1 MTDNEKKN
9 LSWEDRQAWECGF
22 TLKCCSCKYAKKG
35 TVKNGDTEIDVY
47 FCYRKRTPSES
58 SPECRETGRVTK
70 EWNGTCF
77 GHVWKYAEG
86 EQLIIEG

>member
-22 TLKCCSCKYAKKG
+22 TPKCCSCKYAKKD
-35 TVKNGDTEIDVY
+35 VKTEKGKEIEVY
-47 FCYRKRTPSES
+47 FCHRKRTPSES
-58 SPECRETGRVTK
+58 SPEYRATGRVTK
-70 EWNGTCF
+70 EWSDTCF